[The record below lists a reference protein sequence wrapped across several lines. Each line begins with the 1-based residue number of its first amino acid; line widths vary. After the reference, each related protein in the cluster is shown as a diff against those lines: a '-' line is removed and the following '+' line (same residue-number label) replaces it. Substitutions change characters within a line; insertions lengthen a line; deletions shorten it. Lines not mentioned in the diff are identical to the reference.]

1 MASILNVDK
10 IRATGSTTDGLIV
23 NSSGQVAQPAL
34 PYAMVDATGATVTPA
49 ATVTYDNVISSSGI
63 LWNTSNYTFTVPV
76 TGIYCFHGAIRIQ
89 ANRGYVWWAV
99 ADNGGNALQSSKLVL
114 AMGGASAGFTTCS
127 GSCLQSLTAATTYK
141 IIFSDDTG
149 SSVAI
154 SGGQTWMDVHLV
166 G

>member
-34 PYAMVDATGATVTPA
+34 PYAMVNATGAVVTPA
-49 ATVTYDNVISSSGI
+49 TTVTYDNVISSSGI
-63 LWNTSNYTFTVPV
+63 SWNTSNYTFTVPV
-76 TGIYCFHGAIRIQ
+76 TGIYCFNGALRVD
-89 ANRGYVWWAV
+89 ANRSYVWWAV
-99 ADNGGNALQSSKLVL
+99 ADNGGNVLQASKLVL
-114 AMGGASAGFTTCS
+114 AHGQNSNFTTCS

-141 IIFSDDTG
+141 IIFSDDQA
-149 SSVAI
+149 SSLSI